1 MSDLKWNG
9 WIVEKN
15 GTIREFYSG
24 EAARVEHR
32 AEKKQFPWWAEHQ
45 QQRLKLDVISDSVCV
60 RV

>member
-24 EAARVEHR
+24 EARVEKSEETISLVR
-32 AEKKQFPWWAEHQ
+32 LR
-45 QQRLKLDVISDSVCV
+45 RLKLDVISDSVCV
-60 RV
+60 LLLV

>member
-32 AEKKQFPWWAEHQ
+32 RAEKKQFPWLAE
-45 QQRLKLDVISDSVCV
+45 LM
-60 RV
+60 

>member
-24 EAARVEHR
+24 EARVEESEETISLVR
-32 AEKKQFPWWAEHQ
+32 LR
-45 QQRLKLDVISDSVCV
+45 RLKLDVISDSVCV
-60 RV
+60 LLLV

>member
-24 EAARVEHR
+24 EAR
-32 AEKKQFPWWAEHQ
+32 AEESEETISLVRLR
-45 QQRLKLDVISDSVCV
+45 RLKLDVISDSVCV
-60 RV
+60 LLLV